1 MKDWISGENGYSL
14 FSYVCPQRKYNTPYG
29 KIFFQTLS
37 GINVKASITV
47 RPGPLLKKKEKKRK
61 YNGLTGRQ
69 KFLSRPDFPV
79 RSSLKHRN
87 TDPRNRNL

>member
-1 MKDWISGENGYSL
+1 MLTFIFVVKDWISSENGYSL

-47 RPGPLLKKKEKKRK
+47 RPGPFKKKKKKREEKKI
-61 YNGLTGRQ
+61 
-69 KFLSRPDFPV
+69 
-79 RSSLKHRN
+79 
-87 TDPRNRNL
+87 